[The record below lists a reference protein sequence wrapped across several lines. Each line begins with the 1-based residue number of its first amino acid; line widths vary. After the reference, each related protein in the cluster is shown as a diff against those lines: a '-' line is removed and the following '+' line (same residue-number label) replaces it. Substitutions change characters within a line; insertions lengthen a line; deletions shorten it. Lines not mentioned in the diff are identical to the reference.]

1 MVVVLVAVNSTFVN
15 TFTGKKSFTAAE
27 MQLPINADLTS
38 SSCQYLRAA
47 NFCWFQMLRRV

>member
-47 NFCWFQMLRRV
+47 NFC